1 VSFRCRA
8 DNTAGAQSNSGALRF
23 RRPTSRIA
31 EGRVMGNRRE
41 AQVVEGRFEPS
52 PSIRGTNE
60 EFYFLLIVSLVTVG
74 AIFVLVTIAI

>member
-1 VSFRCRA
+1 
-8 DNTAGAQSNSGALRF
+8 
-23 RRPTSRIA
+23 
-31 EGRVMGNRRE
+31 MGNRRE